1 MEVDW
6 NVIAG
11 EIMTQAL
18 RVLIPLFVAMII
30 KWAIEV
36 YHLIKTQHPDWVPV
50 LDYAAQ
56 LAVLAAEQI
65 FGDGHGAEKKHYA
78 IETIQ
83 RILAENNIHL
93 DLNVIE
99 DAIEAE
105 VWKWLNHSA
114 EKQDLAQLAEFHE
127 PAESPEPEE

>member
-1 MEVDW
+1 MEVNW

-30 KWAIEV
+30 KWAVEL
-36 YHLIKTQHPDWVPV
+36 YHLIKTQQPDWVPV

-127 PAESPEPEE
+127 PAENPEPEE